1 MAPGDPAGTGET
13 ARTLR
18 LKCQAAQPQPQR
30 GPREIAVPV
39 QRIRHIPQASGM
51 SQGGPVWLHVSGEA
65 GGTGNSVMIT
75 PNSSCLRRVNIS
87 DGCRVTVTIQRGM
100 GRRMRVGA
108 RGLGLWP
115 QGLLACTRPACPGV
129 GAGATWGGGCRGPQT
144 SVKGFPGLVLLMLE
158 LNVISEVLQAPATL
172 GVRDGPPS
180 AGCSGS
186 EVVSVMKPASW
197 LEKEVGI

>member
-1 MAPGDPAGTGET
+1 MQSDCHHPERNGEEN
-13 ARTLR
+13 AR
-18 LKCQAAQPQPQR
+18 
-30 GPREIAVPV
+30 
-39 QRIRHIPQASGM
+39 
-51 SQGGPVWLHVSGEA
+51 
-65 GGTGNSVMIT
+65 GGTGPWAVAAR
-75 PNSSCLRRVNIS
+75 PPCLHPP
-87 DGCRVTVTIQRGM
+87 CLPRG
-100 GRRMRVGA
+100 GGGGHV
-108 RGLGLWP
+108 
-115 QGLLACTRPACPGV
+115 
-129 GAGATWGGGCRGPQT
+129 GGGCRGPQT